1 MQIKACLNSL
11 ELNLRLVGLKL
22 GHFIYALF
30 SYVFV
35 FEIKKKR
42 FVFITLHGFL
52 MATGSLITRLQK
64 SIFFSFKFLMA

>member
-35 FEIKKKR
+35 FEIKKR
-42 FVFITLHGFL
+42 VCFYHIVSHRGC
-52 MATGSLITRLQK
+52 MW
-64 SIFFSFKFLMA
+64 